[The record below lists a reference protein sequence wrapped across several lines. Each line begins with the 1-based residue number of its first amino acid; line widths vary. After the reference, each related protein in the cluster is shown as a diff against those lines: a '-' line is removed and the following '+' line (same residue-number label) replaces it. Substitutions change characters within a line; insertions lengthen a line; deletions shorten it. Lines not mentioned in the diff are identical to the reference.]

1 MKNKALIFILVAA
14 LVLVSSYA
22 ASIESFKNPDFDREY
37 IPSNESD
44 KTFIKSTI
52 MIHFSQN
59 YSNLTIQE
67 LQTNGEYWFATL
79 NTSTEELEIVIAQSN
94 QFTILDIDL
103 HNESVDLPVE
113 PVVEEQ
119 PETKSLWERIILF
132 MKELFIFS

>member
-103 HNESVDLPVE
+103 HKESVDLPVE

>member
-132 MKELFIFS
+132 MKELFTFS